1 MDNGGSVPPGN
12 NSQTQRSTI
21 DQDVERAF
29 DLLRHY
35 QGFLCKPSGSL
46 TDEQTTRA
54 IDQLEGVMRKWL
66 PRAGAAQD
74 RLLDDVCAAIGDRE
88 KAARLLANVQLTPAL
103 NECMV
108 KVALLAVPANQTAQR
123 ATATCRR
130 EIQHWRTLLPPVR
143 RGPDQLRHVDPDDR
157 FASRAVGMYW
167 SADLTSRPSRLG
179 ASLFLAAACD
189 AVAAAARKQGM
200 PVDSLRPALRLAQR
214 LRDNPEWTHVDARE
228 VVQVIDE
235 QVALAREVQDL
246 LAEIDL
252 GSVKP
257 SSTGDYGAVGEAR
270 RRLHDAVTSISG
282 CLSDIRTLIGRYP
295 SASHAL
301 ILLDHH
307 VQFPGAD
314 PEPDHPDRTPTWR
327 AVIQAIRTH
336 IATAREL
343 WEASIGGIDGY
354 LRVEL
359 ARTSRGSVRCGPFER
374 NTHHELVIAIAR
386 LIVDPLDEGAI
397 WQNELGS
404 LGVEILDADT
414 VPRVARLRVIED
426 MGTRPWWQAVAL
438 DLEREYAQAI
448 HHIAVAP
455 PPTKAGVAID
465 AAATGVTG
473 IPERVLK
480 FPRAPDAKQKCL
492 EALARAHAG
501 IPTHQDIAD
510 AVGLELQTVKE
521 AMPLLKKAG
530 FVEKVEGSWTITDK
544 GREHLRLRRGE

>member
-12 NSQTQRSTI
+12 DSQTQRSTI

-103 NECMV
+103 NECMA
-108 KVALLAVPANQTAQR
+108 KVALLVVPTNQTAQR

-130 EIQHWRTLLPPVR
+130 ELQHWRTLLPPVR
-143 RGPDQLRHVDPDDR
+143 RGLDQLRYVDPDDR

-200 PVDSLRPALRLAQR
+200 PVESLRPALRLAQR

-252 GSVKP
+252 GIEHPPPLSQSHELPEADDPKP
-257 SSTGDYGAVGEAR
+257 SPA
-270 RRLHDAVTSISG
+270 
-282 CLSDIRTLIGRYP
+282 P
-295 SASHAL
+295 SS
-301 ILLDHH
+301 
-307 VQFPGAD
+307 
-314 PEPDHPDRTPTWR
+314 PE
-327 AVIQAIRTH
+327 
-336 IATAREL
+336 
-343 WEASIGGIDGY
+343 G
-354 LRVEL
+354 
-359 ARTSRGSVRCGPFER
+359 
-374 NTHHELVIAIAR
+374 
-386 LIVDPLDEGAI
+386 
-397 WQNELGS
+397 
-404 LGVEILDADT
+404 
-414 VPRVARLRVIED
+414 
-426 MGTRPWWQAVAL
+426 
-438 DLEREYAQAI
+438 
-448 HHIAVAP
+448 
-455 PPTKAGVAID
+455 
-465 AAATGVTG
+465 
-473 IPERVLK
+473 VLK
-480 FPRAPDAKQKCL
+480 FSRAPDAKQKCL
-492 EALARAHAG
+492 ETLARAPAG

-510 AVGLELQTVKE
+510 AAELGLQTVKE
-521 AMPLLKKAG
+521 AMGLLKNAG
-530 FVEKVEGSWTITDK
+530 FVEKVEGAWTITDQ
-544 GREHLRLRRGE
+544 GRERLKVLRGE